1 MNCYYHVEVP
11 AVAQCSQC
19 GKFLC
24 RECVDRHYPTAICD
38 NCFNYNEYSKEQSEK
53 NLYSLSKKIFI
64 ACFVFFFIAGILYS
78 IIHRCIDLMFPIE
91 LLISSVAAA
100 GIPYGWKKLQMK
112 PDTFLVLPIFGW
124 VIYFFIKF
132 AIANMIGWIFF
143 LPELIKDIQEHLNK
157 KV

>member
-1 MNCYYHVEVP
+1 
-11 AVAQCSQC
+11 
-19 GKFLC
+19 
-24 RECVDRHYPTAICD
+24 
-38 NCFNYNEYSKEQSEK
+38 
-53 NLYSLSKKIFI
+53 
-64 ACFVFFFIAGILYS
+64 
-78 IIHRCIDLMFPIE
+78 MFPIE

-100 GIPYGWKKLQMK
+100 GIPYGWEKLQMK

-124 VIYFFIKF
+124 VIYFLIKF